1 MTLDPSHIGR
11 FRILGTLG
19 QGSMGTVYL
28 AEDPKLNRGIAIK
41 VVRAG
46 LGDPEVLA
54 RFQREAEI
62 SAKLHHPNVITVYD
76 VGEEPGVGP
85 FLAMEFVDGESLS
98 ALVKRGPM
106 GAPEALELLM
116 QAREALETAHRAG
129 IIHRDLKPENFM
141 VSKDRHVKLMDF
153 GIAKGAGARVTRT
166 SDFLG
171 TPAYAAPEI
180 LSGGQA
186 DAGSDRWSFS
196 VSAFEMLTGRL
207 PFAGESVGSI
217 VYAIVHQEPTYPEA
231 CTPGFREV
239 FDRAFNKD
247 PKARYP
253 DLKSFMLALVDV
265 VDLPE
270 AHRTLLDRRL
280 DGTLSGL
287 SSSGAWAAPPAAVA
301 PEQRRWKWLAMVA
314 MGLLVLL
321 VGQQLWNRREPVRK
335 LTITSHPSGAE
346 ILLDGQ
352 PLGKTPLREVLVKG
366 HPRVVRLEKGDFLPQ
381 SVDLGPEDTQVEV
394 HLVPAPFKIQV
405 RSDPPEA
412 QVFLDGKFAGIAPLE
427 GLEIPGE
434 GRHQVE
440 LRQAGFEP
448 WSDTLKRGEALPDPI
463 RLQKIDVAEPKAT
476 PKAITKAA
484 PKKRVD
490 KAEKAEPPS
499 KFKRW
504 LKDTFTKKD

>member
-1 MTLDPSHIGR
+1 MSLDPVTIGR

-46 LGDPEVLA
+46 MGDPEVLA

-98 ALVKRGPM
+98 ALVKRGPL
-106 GAPEALELLM
+106 GGPEAMELLM

-141 VSKDRHVKLMDF
+141 VSKDRQVKLMDF

-180 LSGGQA
+180 LSGAQA
-186 DAGSDRWSFS
+186 DAASDRWAFA
-196 VSAFEMLTGRL
+196 VSAFEMLTGKL

-217 VYAIVHQEPTYPEA
+217 VYAIVHQDPTYPEGCSPA
-231 CTPGFREV
+231 FREV
-239 FDRAFNKD
+239 FDRALAKD
-247 PKARYP
+247 PKARFP
-253 DLKSFMLALVDV
+253 DLKAFMLALIDV

-270 AHRTLLDRRL
+270 AHHSLLERRL

-287 SSSGAWAAPPAAVA
+287 STSGAWAAPAPAVA
-301 PEQRRWKWLAMVA
+301 PEQRRWKWLAMIA
-314 MGLLVLL
+314 IGLLVLL

-335 LTITSHPSGAE
+335 LTIISHPAGAN

-366 HPRVVRLEKGDFLPQ
+366 YPRVVRLEKADFLPHA
-381 SVDLGPEDTQVEV
+381 VDLGPEDTQVEA
-394 HLVPAPFKIQV
+394 HLAPAPFKVPV

-412 QVFLDGKFAGIAPLE
+412 QVFLDGKFVGIAPLE
-427 GLEIPGE
+427 GVEVPGE
-434 GRHQVE
+434 GRHQLE
-440 LRQAGFEP
+440 LRQTGYES
-448 WSDTLKRGEALPDPI
+448 WSDVLKRGEALPDPI
-463 RLQKIDVAEPKAT
+463 RLQKIDVPEPKAA
-476 PKAITKAA
+476 PKSAVKAA
-484 PKKRVD
+484 PKKRAD
-490 KAEKAEPPS
+490 KAEKTEPPS

-504 LKDTFTKKD
+504 LKDTFSKKE